1 MEVVGD
7 VERVLCVVI
16 WREVGNETMAMS
28 KICIVVW
35 ENTV

>member
-1 MEVVGD
+1 MVGD

-16 WREVGNETMAMS
+16 WKEVRNETMAVN
-28 KICIVVW
+28 KICIVAW